1 MKIAYIMQ
9 CHKCHEQI
17 NILAQT
23 LSKNCHDIYL
33 HIDKKSY
40 IDSEIVINEHI
51 KILDYKNRVDVRWG
65 HISQV
70 QATLHLIKEV
80 LQSNEQYDYVCLI
93 SGQDF
98 PVKSSIYI
106 EDYLLKHNGAAFMDI
121 MNVDTKMYKRF
132 LKRNEV
138 YTAQWMVNKSTFMR
152 IVRNIWYA
160 ATGGRY
166 KTLSIYKRKLGSDT
180 FYFGSSWWCL
190 PFQAVK
196 EMYEYVNENPNYYN
210 FFTHTLCPDESFFQT
225 LLMNHT
231 SYKDKV
237 LPLLTYV
244 NWGEGGYSPNVFT
257 MNDYKKLKAIAN
269 NEGVLFARKFDM
281 EKDSKI
287 IQKVLNELC

>member
-1 MKIAYIMQ
+1 
-9 CHKCHEQI
+9 
-17 NILAQT
+17 
-23 LSKNCHDIYL
+23 
-33 HIDKKSY
+33 
-40 IDSEIVINEHI
+40 
-51 KILDYKNRVDVRWG
+51 
-65 HISQV
+65 
-70 QATLHLIKEV
+70 
-80 LQSNEQYDYVCLI
+80 
-93 SGQDF
+93 
-98 PVKSSIYI
+98 
-106 EDYLLKHNGAAFMDI
+106 
-121 MNVDTKMYKRF
+121 
-132 LKRNEV
+132 
-138 YTAQWMVNKSTFMR
+138 MR